1 MTSTLKMVAKTN
13 KRSVKQVVGLSNI
26 FGDLPDMLKQQVLE
40 FAAPTK
46 DPFFLGYSPK
56 TKTFVKQIN
65 KSFMKEMLEYKINNP
80 VLEHDVGS
88 NITCVRVTPPKI
100 PYYEVNFNKGN
111 YNNTGWSSMI
121 FVSSKYMR
129 LRTILKNK
137 CIKNN
142 KKLMNS
148 NNVINDIAIVYGF

>member
-1 MTSTLKMVAKTN
+1 MVAKLN
-13 KRSVKQVVGLSNI
+13 KRPVKKGLVLLSKI

-80 VLEHDVGS
+80 VIENNIDA
-88 NITCVRVTPPKI
+88 NITSMKITPPKI
-100 PYYEVNFNKGN
+100 PFYEVCFNNGN
-111 YNNTGWSSMI
+111 TVVDWDSII
-121 FVSSKYMR
+121 FVHSKYMR
-129 LRTILKNK
+129 LTTIINNK
-137 CIKNN
+137 CRKNN
-142 KKLMNS
+142 KVKMS
-148 NNVINDIAIVYGF
+148 NNNINIVYGF

>member
-1 MTSTLKMVAKTN
+1 MVAKTN
-13 KRSVKQVVGLSNI
+13 KKVVRLSKI
-26 FGDLPDMLKQQVLE
+26 FEGLPDVLIQQVLE

-46 DPFFLGYSPK
+46 DPFFLGYCPK
-56 TKTFVKQIN
+56 TETFVKKIN
-65 KSFMKEMLEYKINNP
+65 KYFMKEMLEYKINNP
-80 VLEHDVGS
+80 LIESGIGS
-88 NITCVRVTPPKI
+88 DITSMRITPPKI
-100 PYYEVNFNKGN
+100 PFYEVCFNNGN
-111 YNNTGWSSMI
+111 TVVNWDSMI

-148 NNVINDIAIVYGF
+148 NNEINDISIVYGF

>member
-1 MTSTLKMVAKTN
+1 MVARTN
-13 KRSVKQVVGLSNI
+13 KRSVKKGLELSKI

-80 VLEHDVGS
+80 A
-88 NITCVRVTPPKI
+88 VRTEIGDNFIQIRISPPKI
-100 PYYEVNFNKGN
+100 SFYEENFN
-111 YNNTGWSSMI
+111 NNPIVFGWYSII
-121 FVSSKYMR
+121 FVHSKYMR
-129 LRTILKNK
+129 LRTLLKNK

-142 KKLMNS
+142 KIFMNPT
-148 NNVINDIAIVYGF
+148 NVINDIGIVYGF

>member
-1 MTSTLKMVAKTN
+1 MVAKTN
-13 KRSVKQVVGLSNI
+13 QRSVKKGLELSKI

-46 DPFFLGYSPK
+46 EPFFLGYSPK

-80 VLEHDVGS
+80 VLENDVGHS
-88 NITCVRVTPPKI
+88 ITCIRITPPKI
-100 PYYEVNFNKGN
+100 PFYEINFNKGSLMD
-111 YNNTGWSSMI
+111 WQSMI

>member
-1 MTSTLKMVAKTN
+1 MVARTN
-13 KRSVKQVVGLSNI
+13 KRSVKKGLELSNI

-65 KSFMKEMLEYKINNP
+65 KSFMKDMLEYKINNP
-80 VLEHDVGS
+80 P
-88 NITCVRVTPPKI
+88 VRTEIGDNFIQIRISPPKL
-100 PYYEVNFNKGN
+100 PFYEENFN
-111 YNNTGWSSMI
+111 NNPIVFGWYSII
-121 FVSSKYMR
+121 FVHSKYMR
-129 LRTILKNK
+129 LRTLLKNK

-142 KKLMNS
+142 KIFMNP
-148 NNVINDIAIVYGF
+148 NNIINDIVVVYGF

>member
-1 MTSTLKMVAKTN
+1 MVAKTN
-13 KRSVKQVVGLSNI
+13 KRSVKELSKI

-80 VLEHDVGS
+80 VLEHDVGHS
-88 NITCVRVTPPKI
+88 ITCIRVTPPKI
-100 PYYEVNFNKGN
+100 PFYEINLNKGSLMD
-111 YNNTGWSSMI
+111 WQSMI

-129 LRTILKNK
+129 LRTLLKNK

>member
-1 MTSTLKMVAKTN
+1 MVA
-13 KRSVKQVVGLSNI
+13 KRSVKKGLELSQI

-80 VLEHDVGS
+80 VLEHDIGS
-88 NITCVRVTPPKI
+88 SITCVRVTPPKL
-100 PYYEVNFNKGN
+100 PYYEVNYSKD
-111 YNNTGWSSMI
+111 NNMGWSSII

-129 LRTILKNK
+129 LRTLLKNK
-137 CIKNN
+137 CIKN
-142 KKLMNS
+142 KKILMNS
-148 NNVINDIAIVYGF
+148 NNTINDIPIVYGF

>member
-1 MTSTLKMVAKTN
+1 MVAKTN
-13 KRSVKQVVGLSNI
+13 KRSVKGLSKI
-26 FGDLPDMLKQQVLE
+26 FGDLPDMLKPQVVE

-80 VLEHDVGS
+80 VLEHDVGHS
-88 NITCVRVTPPKI
+88 ITCIRVTPPKI
-100 PYYEVNFNKGN
+100 PFYEINFNKGSLMD
-111 YNNTGWSSMI
+111 WQSMI

-129 LRTILKNK
+129 LRTLLKN
-137 CIKNN
+137 
-142 KKLMNS
+142 
-148 NNVINDIAIVYGF
+148 

>member
-1 MTSTLKMVAKTN
+1 MVAKTN
-13 KRSVKQVVGLSNI
+13 KRAGQKVVQLSKI

-80 VLEHDVGS
+80 AVRTEIGEHFIQIRIS
-88 NITCVRVTPPKI
+88 PPKL
-100 PYYEVNFNKGN
+100 PFYEENFN
-111 YNNTGWSSMI
+111 NNNEMFGWYSII
-121 FVSSKYMR
+121 FVHSKYMR
-129 LRTILKNK
+129 LRTLLKNK

-142 KKLMNS
+142 KILMNPT
-148 NNVINDIAIVYGF
+148 NVINDIGIVYGF